1 MQALESL
8 SDSQVRL
15 SFFFYVIDSP
25 SIWYTKN
32 RYFDGSIAS
41 FVENIAVVIKG
52 SFSKEKGFFVSM

>member
-15 SFFFYVIDSP
+15 SFFHVIDSP